1 MELEHIIKSPNSKK
15 KWRAVFSNGKHTDF
29 GDSSMEDYTQH
40 GDKKRRYNYILR
52 HIKDLNTN
60 DPTKAGYLSLFILWG
75 NHTDINKN
83 IKLYKETFNL

>member
-40 GDKKRRYNYILR
+40 GDKKRRHNYILR

-75 NHTDINKN
+75 RSTDINKN
-83 IKLYKETFNL
+83 IKLYKDTFNL